1 QGNGMFVGL
10 LSISQLFLVL
20 TSFGLEVS
28 LNKHIPQLS
37 GEHRDD
43 RLRFVLRGT
52 LALRVIVII
61 GLVVVLYSAMHLFPE
76 LFSPQLSGYVWLLV
90 AYTSVR
96 SLVALLTIVLVAELR
111 TRATSLINVV
121 TRALE
126 VLLIALLLNSEM
138 TTMKVFVV
146 FLSTATLQLSAYLVA
161 AKFQVFGRAE
171 RQAMSAIIAFGGIY
185 WINTIVEFFLGRQG
199 DVLLLTLLLPDSTQ
213 ASLYDVAFAISQLA
227 SLAMTVGLGG
237 ITLATSAKLAMRESE
252 LLDRFY
258 GFMIRMTSLL
268 SIPLYAFI
276 LFNATSVLFVLYSSK
291 YVAAAGLIQGI
302 AAFRIV
308 GRLFGGPE
316 NAEFLLSRSQ
326 VSTLVG
332 IGVIGALTNVGLD
345 FVLIPKMNAM
355 GAVIGSGCA
364 NVIVNVLGAVAVYKR
379 SSAGL
384 QWRFWFKVVA
394 ATSTVS
400 LVCNVVFPPSSFTS
414 ISLQVL
420 AYFILSISLL
430 VLVKP
435 LTVGDR
441 EWLSKI
447 DHRLAIAF
455 RYFAKAET
463 NGFGIRPT

>member
-1 QGNGMFVGL
+1 
-10 LSISQLFLVL
+10 
-20 TSFGLEVS
+20 
-28 LNKHIPQLS
+28 
-37 GEHRDD
+37 
-43 RLRFVLRGT
+43 
-52 LALRVIVII
+52 
-61 GLVVVLYSAMHLFPE
+61 
-76 LFSPQLSGYVWLLV
+76 
-90 AYTSVR
+90 
-96 SLVALLTIVLVAELR
+96 
-111 TRATSLINVV
+111 
-121 TRALE
+121 
-126 VLLIALLLNSEM
+126 
-138 TTMKVFVV
+138 
-146 FLSTATLQLSAYLVA
+146 
-161 AKFQVFGRAE
+161 
-171 RQAMSAIIAFGGIY
+171 
-185 WINTIVEFFLGRQG
+185 
-199 DVLLLTLLLPDSTQ
+199 LLTLLLPDSTQ